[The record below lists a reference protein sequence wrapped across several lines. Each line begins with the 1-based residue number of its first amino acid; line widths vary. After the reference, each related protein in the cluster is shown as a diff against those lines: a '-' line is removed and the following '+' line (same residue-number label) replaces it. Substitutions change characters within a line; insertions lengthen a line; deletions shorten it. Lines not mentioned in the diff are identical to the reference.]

1 MNFKDRGNKKWNSL
15 MLVEHQKKLKELKL
29 KEQDVEKPELDQQQL
44 EDLDLKIKYAVEKNL
59 DLKLIFYE
67 NKKIKEIKG
76 KIFKIEKYKKKIIIK
91 KNNNQVKKLSFE
103 QIIEIFT

>member
-76 KIFKIEKYKKKIIIK
+76 KIFKIEKHKKKIIIK